1 MERAFDLALGL
12 GAIRRADS
20 GEVTAEPGECD
31 QCGVANDVAGDRI
44 LVVEDSARAVVE
56 NLIWHT
62 VECLEG
68 ADLAANPSSQR
79 ADVAGH
85 Q

>member
-12 GAIRRADS
+12 GAIRQAGS
-20 GEVTAEPGECD
+20 GEVTAEPGEND
-31 QCGVANDVAGDRI
+31 QYGVANDVAGDRI

-56 NLIWHT
+56 NLIWH

-68 ADLAANPSSQR
+68 AGLAANPSSQR